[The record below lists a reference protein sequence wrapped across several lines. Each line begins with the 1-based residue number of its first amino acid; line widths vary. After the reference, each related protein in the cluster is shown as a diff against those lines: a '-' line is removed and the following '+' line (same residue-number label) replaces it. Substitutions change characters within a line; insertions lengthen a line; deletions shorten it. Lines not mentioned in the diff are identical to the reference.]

1 MSVIRYSQK
10 IYWYSKQEK
19 MMFVNLIESVRQ
31 VKNQVEVIATVENEK
46 GESFLGISDFF
57 LKSNETLLDDE
68 DDLAY
73 FLEDLDL
80 IWDLYIPRF
89 VN

>member
-1 MSVIRYSQK
+1 
-10 IYWYSKQEK
+10 
-19 MMFVNLIESVRQ
+19 MMFVNLIESVKQ
-31 VKNQVEVIATVENEK
+31 VKNQVEVIATVEDESGEK
-46 GESFLGISDFF
+46 FLGISDFF

-73 FLEDLDL
+73 FLENLDL

-89 VN
+89 T

>member
-1 MSVIRYSQK
+1 M
-10 IYWYSKQEK
+10 QEK

-31 VKNQVEVIATVENEK
+31 VKNQVEVIATVEDEN
-46 GESFLGISDFF
+46 GSSFLGISDFF

>member
-1 MSVIRYSQK
+1 
-10 IYWYSKQEK
+10 

>member
-1 MSVIRYSQK
+1 
-10 IYWYSKQEK
+10 
-19 MMFVNLIESVRQ
+19 MMFVNLIESVKQ
-31 VKNQVEVIATVENEK
+31 VKNQVEVIATVEDESGEK
-46 GESFLGISDFF
+46 FLGISDFF
-57 LKSNETLLDDE
+57 LKSNETLIEDE

-89 VN
+89 SD

>member
-1 MSVIRYSQK
+1 
-10 IYWYSKQEK
+10 

-31 VKNQVEVIATVENEK
+31 VKNQVEVIATVEDEN
-46 GESFLGISDFF
+46 GGSFLGISDFF
-57 LKSNETLLDDE
+57 LKSNETLLEDE
-68 DDLAY
+68 DELAY

>member
-1 MSVIRYSQK
+1 
-10 IYWYSKQEK
+10 
-19 MMFVNLIESVRQ
+19 MFVNLIESVKQ
-31 VKNQVEVIATVENEK
+31 VKNQVEVIATVEDESGEK
-46 GESFLGISDFF
+46 FLGISDFF
-57 LKSNETLLDDE
+57 LKSNDTLLDDE

-89 VN
+89 SD

>member
-1 MSVIRYSQK
+1 
-10 IYWYSKQEK
+10 

-31 VKNQVEVIATVENEK
+31 VKNQVEVIATVEDES
-46 GESFLGISDFF
+46 GETFLGISDFF

>member
-1 MSVIRYSQK
+1 
-10 IYWYSKQEK
+10 
-19 MMFVNLIESVRQ
+19 MFVNLIESVKQ
-31 VKNQVEVIATVENEK
+31 VKNQVEVIATVEDESGEK
-46 GESFLGISDFF
+46 FLGISDFF
-57 LKSNETLLDDE
+57 LKSNETLIEDE

-89 VN
+89 SD

>member
-1 MSVIRYSQK
+1 
-10 IYWYSKQEK
+10 

-31 VKNQVEVIATVENEK
+31 VKNQVEVIATVEDESGEK
-46 GESFLGISDFF
+46 FLGISDFF
-57 LKSNETLLDDE
+57 LKSNDTLLDDE

-89 VN
+89 SD

>member
-1 MSVIRYSQK
+1 
-10 IYWYSKQEK
+10 
-19 MMFVNLIESVRQ
+19 MMFVNLIESVKQ
-31 VKNQVEVIATVENEK
+31 VKNQVEVIATVEDESGEK
-46 GESFLGISDFF
+46 FLGIADFF

-68 DDLAY
+68 DALAY

-89 VN
+89 TH